1 MAFRPFSLHF
11 SPFRAWVLS
20 ASLLPALLPADDAD
34 KERKQTEEIVR
45 QLVEDSQK
53 HNKER
58 VMKEEDALHQAE
70 LACVMLATDVSS
82 YTDHLGEVQT
92 ACLKAGRIE
101 DARLLAA
108 KMSELGNDSGISSL
122 LVAHARDGRTKEAW
136 ETLEQLKKNMPR
148 LTTHRRQMAARQ
160 LTLSLGLLMDGEP
173 DISRM
178 QDHVTAQ
185 DLLPEH
191 LLEIEAEWIQ
201 SGRKPTPKTVAEVLA
216 RIQKTPVSPL
226 AGGCYAIACADRLL
240 ADTKTRAEGA
250 ATVVQAGKICLETP
264 HVTAHR
270 LLLDLARVAW
280 RHEARDDAR
289 KAMSLF
295 LKLCAGYAAKAEWK
309 AGYLA
314 DAAVLLH
321 EWQETELASK
331 AMIDAREALKTV
343 FVADVGRELVATAR
357 AAHLLGQHDQRDRA
371 ALDALRSATVHPH
384 PRVRGD
390 AAVAVCLLYASL
402 NELLPPPV
410 REALRKL
417 HSGEPASP

>member
-1 MAFRPFSLHF
+1 MLARTL
-11 SPFRAWVLS
+11 AL
-20 ASLLPALLPADDAD
+20 LLPAVVFAGERDD
-34 KERKQTEEIVR
+34 ERKQSEEIVR

-53 HNKER
+53 HKKER
-58 VMKEEDALHQAE
+58 VLKEDDALHQAE

-92 ACLKAGRIE
+92 ACLNAGRIE
-101 DARLLAA
+101 DARFLSAR
-108 KMSELGNDSGISSL
+108 MSELGNDTGISQL
-122 LVAHARDGRTKEAW
+122 LVAHARAGRAREAW
-136 ETLEQLKKNMPR
+136 ETLEQLKKNMSR
-148 LTTHRRQMAARQ
+148 LTTHRRQMATRHIA
-160 LTLSLGLLMDGEP
+160 LSLGLMMDAEP

-178 QDHVTAQ
+178 QEHVTAQ

-201 SGRKPTPKTVAEVLA
+201 SGRKPAPKTVTEVLA

-226 AGGCYAIACADRLL
+226 AGGRYAIACADRQL
-240 ADTKTRAEGA
+240 ADTKTKTEGV
-250 ATVVQAGKICLETP
+250 ATVAQAGKICLETP

-280 RHEARDDAR
+280 RHELREDAR

-295 LKLCAGYAAKAEWK
+295 LKVCATYAPKAEWK

-314 DAAVLLH
+314 EAAILLH
-321 EWQETELASK
+321 EWQETELAAK
-331 AMIDAREALKTV
+331 AMTDAREALKIV

-357 AAHLLGQHDQRDRA
+357 AAHTLGQHDQRDRA
-371 ALDALRSATVHPH
+371 ALDALRSAAIHPH
-384 PRVRGD
+384 PRVHGD
-390 AAVAVCLLYASL
+390 AAVTVCLLYASL
-402 NELLPPPV
+402 NEPLPPPV

-417 HSGEPASP
+417 HDSGEPASP